1 MTYNYNVPLPNDL
14 PSDNQP
20 VFQSNFDTLNDQFGV
35 NHVKLGRT
43 VEGATLSNPCIISS
57 VDHGLTTGDTA
68 VFTHVKGI
76 NAQGV
81 VSDWAING
89 GAGYVITVINENTF
103 SIPVDST
110 AYDPYIP
117 NSGDFSST
125 AYNYGYHTKLFFK
138 QPPLNFNQPDLQ
150 SPATSLY
157 PKDIGNFASLF
168 FQKGPQAVLES
179 LLTFFAF
186 SPTDVNFIETTNGIG
201 FVTPWGLIIN
211 MGQVSKK
218 TKQTSI
224 PFNFDL
230 PKPFSMGAYCGILT
244 QINKNTPPAK
254 GAFSFPSNT
263 QGQIKILTANLTT
276 AYTFSYYYIAIG
288 K

>member
-20 VFQSNFDTLNDQFGV
+20 VFQSNFDTLNDQFGI

-68 VFTHVKGI
+68 VFTHVRGI

-110 AYDPYIP
+110 TYDPYIP

-125 AYNYGYHTKLFFK
+125 AYNYGYHTKLFFQ

-179 LLTFFAF
+179 LLTFFVF
-186 SPTDVNFIETTNGIG
+186 SPTDVNFIETPNGIG
-201 FVTPWGLIIN
+201 FITPWGLIVN
-211 MGQVSKK
+211 TGYLYLKFTTGTYSVE
-218 TKQTSI
+218 
-224 PFNFDL
+224 L
-230 PKPFSMGAYCGILT
+230 PKPFTS
-244 QINKNTPPAK
+244 
-254 GAFSFPSNT
+254 
-263 QGQIKILTANLTT
+263 T
-276 AYTFSYYYIAIG
+276 AYTGILSKVKYKKNSLNTCAVVFPNVSTMDVKIPPFAIIDQDDYKFYYIAIG

>member
-20 VFQSNFDTLNDQFGV
+20 VFQSNFDSLNDQFGI
-35 NHVKLGRT
+35 NHVKLGRS
-43 VEGATLSNPCIISS
+43 VEGATISNPCIISS
-57 VDHGLTTGDTA
+57 ANHGLSNGDTV
-68 VFTHVKGI
+68 VFTHVRGI

-81 VSDWAING
+81 VSNWAING

-110 AYDPYIP
+110 TYDPYIP

-125 AYNYGYHTKLFFK
+125 AYNYGYHTKLFLQ
-138 QPPLNFNQPDLQ
+138 QPPLNFKQPDLQ

-168 FQKGPQAVLES
+168 FQNGPQAVLES
-179 LLTFFAF
+179 LLTTFVF
-186 SPTDVNFIETTNGIG
+186 SPNDVNFIETANGIG
-201 FVTPWGLIIN
+201 FITPWGLIIN
-211 MGQVSKK
+211 IGYLYLKF
-218 TKQTSI
+218 TSATYSVQ
-224 PFNFDL
+224 L
-230 PKPFSMGAYCGILT
+230 PKPFTSTVYTGILS
-244 QINKNTPPAK
+244 QVQYKKNPLNTYAVV
-254 GAFSFPSNT
+254 FPNVST
-263 QGQIKILTANLTT
+263 MDVKIPSSTLIDQDD
-276 AYTFSYYYIAIG
+276 FKFYYIAIG